1 MDEVKKNQEILD
13 RIRGKQETDSRHDG
27 LLVDVFEENIKGKRW
42 FGRPKNSFVATLLR
56 DTGLGN

>member
-27 LLVDVFEENIKGKRW
+27 LLVDVFEKKTSKENVGLEGLKI
-42 FGRPKNSFVATLLR
+42 LL
-56 DTGLGN
+56 